1 MSISFVRLGTIFGLT
16 TLLGLTS
23 ATTALTSASS
33 NPNKIAVSNSLKVWE
48 DSLRG
53 STWVGNYKIESRN
66 HSTTLEIKSVESGF
80 IGGIV
85 THKNVDGAY
94 LQVKVAGD
102 IIPQCLIDI
111 DNDGKAEWIDKD
123 QLTSERVKQ
132 LVAKE
137 ERLLIRL
144 KRFRALEVRSA
155 NNIYQWHQNR
165 EYRLRLIDGQLS
177 GSVGIPPK
185 NYGDGPGT
193 TEQGVMTL
201 RKSNL

>member
-1 MSISFVRLGTIFGLT
+1 VGASVRGAIAPEISADFQPVSRAVVKVCYCGGLAQSQES
-16 TLLGLTS
+16 TS
-23 ATTALTSASS
+23 CS
-33 NPNKIAVSNSLKVWE
+33 P
-48 DSLRG
+48 
-53 STWVGNYKIESRN
+53 
-66 HSTTLEIKSVESGF
+66 TLEIKSVESGF

-102 IIPQCLIDI
+102 IIPQYLVDI

-123 QLTSERVKQ
+123 QLTSERFKQ
-132 LVAKE
+132 LVVKE

-144 KRFRALEVRSA
+144 KRFRALDVRSA
-155 NNIYQWHQNR
+155 NNTYQWHQNR

-185 NYGDGPGT
+185 NYGDGSGT

-201 RKSNL
+201 RKL